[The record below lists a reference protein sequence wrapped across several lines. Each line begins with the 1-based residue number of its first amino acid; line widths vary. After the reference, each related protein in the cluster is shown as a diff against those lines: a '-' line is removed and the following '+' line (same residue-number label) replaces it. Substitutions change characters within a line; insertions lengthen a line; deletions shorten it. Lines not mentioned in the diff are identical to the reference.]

1 MRIPLP
7 PLSCVLA
14 LSLFCGGCATLKKIR
29 LPWSREKR
37 AAETTVVR
45 PHSVGT
51 ITLVNEDARFV
62 LIDAGHSAVPPAGT
76 ALKTMSGETESGVVM
91 VGDVRKR
98 PFAVADIVRGS
109 PRKGDRV
116 FQ

>member
-7 PLSCVLA
+7 PLSCILA

-29 LPWSREKR
+29 LPWSREKP
-37 AAETTVVR
+37 APQPTAVR
-45 PHSVGT
+45 PHYVGT

-62 LIDAGHSAVPPAGT
+62 LIDAGNSSVPPAGT
-76 ALKTMSGETESGVVM
+76 ALKTMSGETETGVVM

-98 PFAVADIVRGS
+98 PFAVADIVRGT
-109 PRKGDRV
+109 PKKGDGV

>member
-14 LSLFCGGCATLKKIR
+14 LGLFCGGCATLKKIR
-29 LPWSREKR
+29 FPWSREKR
-37 AAETTVVR
+37 APEAAAIR
-45 PHSVGT
+45 PHYVGT

-62 LIDAGHSAVPPAGT
+62 LIDAGNFSVPPAGT
-76 ALKTMSGETESGVVM
+76 ALKTMSGESETGVVM
-91 VGDVRKR
+91 VGEVRKR
-98 PFAVADIVRGS
+98 PFAVADIVRGT